1 MNNPQHTN
9 LRRAGSAPRVDSSW
23 NDPSGPPVGLSPFV
37 NLQKRTKAYNCETP
51 FVDLQNLQKPTKTYN
66 YEHKNVTKVH
76 KNVTKVTITSRKA
89 RNAAGGPAA
98 LRYSIFFLLYFFL
111 LYRIFF
117 YCTVFFSTV
126 LYFFLLYCIFF
137 YKSYNYEQ
145 ESSAAATKLST
156 KATIASR
163 KATIASRLPYN
174 CEQKIYK
181 KIYNCEPQ
189 NLQRGTG
196 LLLTHQRKDLA
207 TKRRRRQ
214 DAIRTWGARCS

>member
-1 MNNPQHTN
+1 M
-9 LRRAGSAPRVDSSW
+9 
-23 NDPSGPPVGLSPFV
+23 
-37 NLQKRTKAYNCETP
+37 
-51 FVDLQNLQKPTKTYN
+51 
-66 YEHKNVTKVH
+66 H

-137 YKSYNYEQ
+137 YKSYNCEQ
-145 ESSAAATKLST
+145 ESYKIIYKS
-156 KATIASR
+156 
-163 KATIASRLPYN
+163 YN
-174 CEQKIYK
+174 CEQESYNCEPFALQLRAKIYK

-196 LLLTHQRKDLA
+196 LVATHGRLVF
-207 TKRRRRQ
+207 
-214 DAIRTWGARCS
+214 AIVGVAPTNES